1 MRWKTRVLEILAR
14 ECSLSSARRE
24 TKVEAHFQG
33 VSPVGKWMSWLDAS
47 SLDRCSE
54 ISASKDSQNLE
65 RASGLAV
72 GRHELLFE
80 CLWLRSSACCEGV
93 NRSESDVRH
102 LIPSNQSI
110 NQLFTATTYLE
121 VEVEVE
127 VDEEEVVAVGW
138 IEDLE
143 VESLRLVVEILLVV
157 VVGVSAR

>member
-1 MRWKTRVLEILAR
+1 M
-14 ECSLSSARRE
+14 
-24 TKVEAHFQG
+24 
-33 VSPVGKWMSWLDAS
+33 
-47 SLDRCSE
+47 
-54 ISASKDSQNLE
+54 
-65 RASGLAV
+65 
-72 GRHELLFE
+72 
-80 CLWLRSSACCEGV
+80 
-93 NRSESDVRH
+93 RH